1 MSTTLSELTAPPPGA
16 VATGKSDEALL
27 EKYRAIAQSPQ
38 ILWAAHYRKIRLL
51 GKGGQGV
58 VYLSERQGSDL
69 FRLPVALKIFSPEQY
84 RDAESY
90 EEDMARVADIA
101 SRVAQIQH
109 DNLLDLHN
117 FISHEGIR
125 IMVMEWIDGFD
136 LRDLLTQKLY
146 DRSREKLS
154 ADRWRHV
161 SNVILAPGVTQPRLK
176 PGVAIQIL
184 RECLAGLGALHRDGI
199 AHGDLKPANI
209 MVKRTG
215 NAKIIDIGSAMDMGK
230 AARRRMWSPTYA
242 APEVVAGGQN
252 SPQSDLAS
260 LGYILIEMLAG
271 QCPFDGVNDFAK
283 LMDAKIQLEH
293 WLPDF
298 LPDEVRDNDLLLH
311 LCRKLT
317 APDPAKRFQ
326 NAQAADLDRK
336 GAAGFHRQL
345 VKGDLASEYETDLR
359 NWLDDLA

>member
-1 MSTTLSELTAPPPGA
+1 MNTTLSEPTVVPGGMIAP
-16 VATGKSDEALL
+16 GKRDTFLFER
-27 EKYRAIAQSPQ
+27 YNAISQSAQ
-38 ILWAAHYRKIRLL
+38 ILWATQYRKIRLL

-69 FRLPVALKIFSPEQY
+69 FRLPVALKIFSPEGY
-84 RDAESY
+84 CDSAAY

-101 SRVAQIQH
+101 SRVALIQN

-117 FISHEGIR
+117 FISNEGIR
-125 IMVMEWIDGFD
+125 IMIMEWVDGFD
-136 LRDLLTQKLY
+136 LRDLLTQNLY
-146 DRSREKLS
+146 DRSKETLS
-154 ADRWRHV
+154 PERWKYV
-161 SNVILAPGVTQPRLK
+161 TKVILAPGVTQPRLK

-184 RECLAGLGALHRDGI
+184 RECLAGLGALHREGI

-215 NAKIIDIGSAMDMGK
+215 NAKIIDIGSAIEMGK
-230 AARRRMWSPTYA
+230 TYGRRMWSPTYA
-242 APEVVAGGQN
+242 APEVLRGGHN
-252 SPQSDLAS
+252 TMLSDLAS

-271 QCPFDGVNDFAK
+271 QGPFEGLNELDK
-283 LMDAKIQLEH
+283 LLDAKMQLEH

-298 LPDEVRDNDLLLH
+298 LPDEVRDNELLLH

-336 GAAGFHRQL
+336 GAADFHRQL

-359 NWLDDLA
+359 NWLDELA

>member
-1 MSTTLSELTAPPPGA
+1 MTTTISEPTMPRVGA
-16 VATGKSDEALL
+16 LRNSDAALVQR
-27 EKYRAIAQSPQ
+27 YHAISQSSQ
-38 ILWAAHYRKIRLL
+38 ILWAAHYRKLRLL
-51 GKGGQGV
+51 GTGGQGV

-84 RDAESY
+84 NDAAGY
-90 EEDMARVADIA
+90 EDDMARVAEIA
-101 SRVAQIQH
+101 SRVALIQH
-109 DNLLDLHN
+109 DNLIDLHN
-117 FISHEGIR
+117 FICHDGIR
-125 IMVMEWIDGFD
+125 IMVMEWVDGFD
-136 LRDLLTQKLY
+136 LRDLLSQKLY
-146 DRSREKLS
+146 DRSQEKLS
-154 ADRWRHV
+154 PERWRYV
-161 SNVILAPGVTQPRLK
+161 TKVILAPGVTQPRLK

-215 NAKIIDIGSAMDMGK
+215 NAKIIDIGSAVDLG
-230 AARRRMWSPTYA
+230 AGTSRRIWSPTYA
-242 APEVVAGGQN
+242 APEVVRGGQN

-260 LGYILIEMLAG
+260 LGYVLIEMLAG
-271 QCPFDGVNDFAK
+271 QCPFDGLNDLAG
-283 LMDAKIQLEH
+283 LLDAKVQLEH

-298 LPDEVRDNDLLLH
+298 LPDEVRDNELLLH

-336 GAAGFHRQL
+336 GAADFHRQL

-359 NWLDDLA
+359 NWLDDLAY

>member
-1 MSTTLSELTAPPPGA
+1 MSTTLSELTAPPPGPA
-16 VATGKSDEALL
+16 ALGKSDDALL
-27 EKYRAIAQSPQ
+27 EKYHAIAQSPQ

-101 SRVAQIQH
+101 ARVAQIQH

-117 FISHEGIR
+117 FISHDGIR
-125 IMVMEWIDGFD
+125 IMVMEWVDGFD

-146 DRSREKLS
+146 DHSREKLS

-230 AARRRMWSPTYA
+230 ASRRRMWSPTYA

-271 QCPFDGVNDFAK
+271 QCPFDGVTDFAK
-283 LMDAKIQLEH
+283 LMDAKMQLEH

-359 NWLDDLA
+359 NWLDELA

>member
-1 MSTTLSELTAPPPGA
+1 MNTTLSEPTAPASGRALPSSSDDALLTA
-16 VATGKSDEALL
+16 
-27 EKYRAIAQSPQ
+27 YHAIAQSPQ
-38 ILWAAHYRKIRLL
+38 INWGSRYRKLRLL

-58 VYLSERQGSDL
+58 VYLSERQGSDE
-69 FRLPVALKIFSPEQY
+69 FRLPVALKLFSPEQY
-84 RDAESY
+84 RDSTAY
-90 EEDMARVADIA
+90 EEDMARVAA
-101 SRVAQIQH
+101 MAARVAQIQH

-117 FISHEGIR
+117 FISQQRIR
-125 IMVMEWIDGFD
+125 IMVMEWVDGFD
-136 LRDLLTQKLY
+136 LRDLLTQKMY
-146 DRSREKLS
+146 DRSKEKLS
-154 ADRWRHV
+154 PERWKYV
-161 SNVILAPGVTQPRLK
+161 SKVILAPGVTQPRIK

-184 RECLAGLGALHRDGI
+184 RECLAALGALHRDDI

-215 NAKIIDIGSAMDMGK
+215 NAKIIDIGSAMDMTK
-230 AARRRMWSPTYA
+230 ASGRRMWSPTYA
-242 APEVVAGGQN
+242 APEVLRGAPN

-260 LGYILIEMLAG
+260 LGYILVEMLAG
-271 QCPFDGVNDFAK
+271 QCPFEGINELDK
-283 LMDAKIQLEH
+283 LLDAKMQLEH

-298 LPDEVRDNDLLLH
+298 LPDEVRDNELLLH

-317 APDPAKRFQ
+317 VPDPSKRFQ

-336 GAAGFHRQL
+336 GAADFHRQL